1 MADVS
6 DFIDVSDP
14 AALEDA
20 VARAREAKAELFNL
34 RFQKATGQLT
44 NTARIAQVK
53 REVARCLTEA
63 RSREIAAAERLAAH
77 QQQPPCLWR
86 LLPLLDPETD

>member
-1 MADVS
+1 MS
-6 DFIDVSDP
+6 DNVVRDLDD
-14 AALEDA
+14 AALITRLAD
-20 VARAREAKAELFNL
+20 AREELFNL

-63 RSREIAAAERLAAH
+63 RSREIAAADELATQTA
-77 QQQPPCLWR
+77 QS
-86 LLPLLDPETD
+86 EG

>member
-1 MADVS
+1 MANDVVRGL
-6 DFIDVSDP
+6 DDE
-14 AALEDA
+14 ALITRLADA
-20 VARAREAKAELFNL
+20 RQELFNL

-63 RSREIAAAERLAAH
+63 RAREIAAAETLAA
-77 QQQPPCLWR
+77 QS
-86 LLPLLDPETD
+86 DATTSEG

>member
-1 MADVS
+1 MADTIVRDLDDES
-6 DFIDVSDP
+6 LMTRL
-14 AALEDA
+14 ADA
-20 VARAREAKAELFNL
+20 RQELFNL

-63 RSREIAAAERLAAH
+63 RSREIAAAERLAA
-77 QQQPPCLWR
+77 QS
-86 LLPLLDPETD
+86 DATSEG

>member
-1 MADVS
+1 MADTIVRDLDDES
-6 DFIDVSDP
+6 LMTRL
-14 AALEDA
+14 ADA
-20 VARAREAKAELFNL
+20 RQELFNL

-63 RSREIAAAERLAAH
+63 RSREIAAAERLAA
-77 QQQPPCLWR
+77 QS
-86 LLPLLDPETD
+86 DATSDG

>member
-1 MADVS
+1 MANDV
-6 DFIDVSDP
+6 VR
-14 AALEDA
+14 ALDDDA
-20 VARAREAKAELFNL
+20 LMTRLADARQELFNL

-63 RSREIAAAERLAAH
+63 RAREIDAAERL
-77 QQQPPCLWR
+77 Q
-86 LLPLLDPETD
+86 TDATTSEG

>member
-1 MADVS
+1 MANDVVRGL
-6 DFIDVSDP
+6 DDE
-14 AALEDA
+14 ALMTRLADA
-20 VARAREAKAELFNL
+20 RQELFNL

-63 RSREIAAAERLAAH
+63 RSREIEAAERLAQSDAATTS
-77 QQQPPCLWR
+77 
-86 LLPLLDPETD
+86 EG